1 MFDDLLIE
9 KKTAIV
15 ISWLNYM
22 LEKKRKIL
30 KNPFKFTP
38 NFMFVLTNKALALYV
53 IYDFL
58 HIF

>member
-22 LEKKRKIL
+22 LEKM
-30 KNPFKFTP
+30 KNIKESFQIYTKFH
-38 NFMFVLTNKALALYV
+38 VCDNK
-53 IYDFL
+53 
-58 HIF
+58 